1 MKGTGS
7 IYTRKDGT
15 VIGQYEV
22 DTPNGKKRRYIRGK
36 NKKDVASR
44 LSKAIADR
52 DAGLVF
58 DSENLTL
65 SEYLSRWLSS
75 TRGTIREG
83 SWKQYEMVVRVHISP
98 ALGDIKL
105 ERLTALHVQNL
116 YQQKLDSGVSLR
128 RVLYIHVTLHKALK
142 QAVKWL
148 LIPRN
153 VMDAVERPKPVS
165 REIEPFTEEQVQK
178 LLEAAKG
185 DRLEVGLPRFHGLFA
200 FKPQHLLSV

>member
-1 MKGTGS
+1 MGRRVKGTGS

-22 DTPNGKKRRYIRGK
+22 VTPSGKKRRYIRGK

-44 LSKAIADR
+44 LAEAIADR
-52 DAGLVF
+52 DVGLVF

-98 ALGDIKL
+98 ALEARPK
-105 ERLTALHVQNL
+105 
-116 YQQKLDSGVSLR
+116 SLR
-128 RVLYIHVTLHKALK
+128 ELVA
-142 QAVKWL
+142 
-148 LIPRN
+148 
-153 VMDAVERPKPVS
+153 
-165 REIEPFTEEQVQK
+165 
-178 LLEAAKG
+178 
-185 DRLEVGLPRFHGLFA
+185 
-200 FKPQHLLSV
+200 